1 MGVAY
6 NSKIVTSNLQMYYDW
21 GNPKCYTGS
30 GSTVNNISTFNNLI
44 DASRNVGYTKNAV
57 TYTGT
62 GARFLTTNGTQSGAV
77 YNVGSRIDMNT
88 SGAGIDRF
96 GAHNFS
102 IMFWVNQTSSGRM
115 MSTGSAGTG
124 TGDSDNCIWQMWCD
138 TGQFFWWNSGGGGTN
153 NITVSGTWHTPGTWQ
168 LIGFTYSYNESGN
181 NIVRCYT
188 NGIQQFLGSVPTATH
203 SFIDRSNET
212 IMQWTLGGGYSS
224 SCFNQ
229 NAAGN
234 FGSFMLYNR
243 CLTDNEMIQ
252 NFQTQ
257 RSRFGV

>member
-1 MGVAY
+1 MAISY
-6 NSKIVTSNLQMYYDW
+6 NPSVVTSNLQMYYDW
-21 GNPKCYTGS
+21 GNPRCYTGS
-30 GSTVNNISTFNNLI
+30 GSTVNNISTFNNLV

-57 TYTGT
+57 TYTST
-62 GARFLTTNGTQSGAV
+62 GARFLTTNGAQSGAV
-77 YNVGSRIDMNT
+77 NNVGSRIDMNT

-96 GAHNFS
+96 GANSFS
-102 IMFWVNQTSSGRM
+102 IMFWVNQISSGRM

-124 TGDSDNCIWQMWCD
+124 TGDSDQCVWYMWCD
-138 TGQFFWWNSGGGGTN
+138 TGQFFWWDSGGGGTN
-153 NITVSGTWHTPGTWQ
+153 AISASGTWHTPGTWQ

-181 NIVRCYT
+181 DIVRCYT
-188 NGIQQFLGSVPTATH
+188 NGVQQFSNSIPTATH
-203 SFIDRSNET
+203 SFINRSNET

-234 FGSFMLYNR
+234 FGSFMLYNTR
-243 CLTDNEMIQ
+243 LTDDQMLQ
-252 NFQTQ
+252 NFQAQ